1 MVETAEEA
9 ITELRKTVSDL
20 QKSVS
25 ELSQIDESTEDFH
38 TRKRTVA
45 ELITQ
50 ELVKIDSVQI
60 SKDAAVEA
68 MREGDRAKSQK
79 LAVLLS
85 RRKNLVKKLNELGDQ
100 VDKLSNE
107 KES

>member
-25 ELSQIDESTEDFH
+25 ELSQANEAIEDFD
-38 TRKRTVA
+38 TKKRTVA

-50 ELVKIDSVQI
+50 ALLKIDSVQI

-68 MREGDRAKSQK
+68 MREGDRTKSQK

-100 VDKLSNE
+100 VDKLSNDN
-107 KES
+107 ES